1 MVSILSALNDLPSR
15 LRRVTNA
22 GTYVPQI
29 DGLRFLAIIPVL
41 FWHSGLRGF
50 RNYDQAATPSG
61 AETLVMQWLPHGH
74 VGVDLFFF
82 ISGYIIAFPFL
93 SGHPPRIGK
102 FFGRRLLR
110 IEPPYFLV
118 LIGCFLLLALS
129 GYAPSHAPSFHR
141 TDAPLWQSL
150 AASLVYAHGMIF
162 NAPPRLNPPAWS
174 LEVEVQFYLISPII
188 LGLLLKLKHRIRR
201 VAILLATIAAWLGS
215 SAILGA
221 DLESVHRW
229 TLLGH
234 AWPFL
239 LGMLICD
246 FATEASPFA
255 KPTRWVFDV
264 TFLLG
269 LVCMAASGH
278 YEERVHGFLEHALRD
293 GVRALCIL
301 AIYYGAARGTIGR
314 RVTGAPWIALIGG
327 ACYSIY
333 LTHVPLM
340 QVISEVV
347 FRLVQPTSLLQA
359 WAIAFGV
366 LIPVAIAAGLVF
378 YALIERPC
386 TFPDWPQRLVR
397 MLRRPRNDAPS
408 LASELDGPSAAH
420 LAPQRKSET

>member
-22 GTYVPQI
+22 GAYVPQI
-29 DGLRFLAIIPVL
+29 DGLRFLAIMPVL

-50 RNYDQAATPSG
+50 RSFAQAGTPSG
-61 AETLVMQWLPHGH
+61 ADNLIMQWLPHGH

-93 SGHPPRIGK
+93 SGHAPKIGK

-118 LIGCFLLLALS
+118 LIGCFLLLFLS
-129 GYAPSHAPSFHR
+129 GYTPSNAPSFHR

-188 LGLLLKLKHRIRR
+188 LGLLLKLGRRARR
-201 VAILLATIAAWLGS
+201 VVILLATIGAWLLS
-215 SAILGA
+215 SALLGA

-239 LGMLICD
+239 LGILICD

-255 KPTRWVFDV
+255 KPTAAIFDAA
-264 TFLLG
+264 FLLG
-269 LVCMAASGH
+269 LIAMAASGH
-278 YEERVHGFLEHALRD
+278 FEERVHGFVEHAVRD
-293 GVRALCIL
+293 GARALCIL

-347 FRLVQPTSLLQA
+347 FKLVHPTSLLQA
-359 WAIAFGV
+359 WSIAFGV
-366 LIPVAIAAGLVF
+366 LIPAAIVVGLIF

-386 TFPDWPQRLVR
+386 TLPDWPQRLVQI
-397 MLRRPRNDAPS
+397 LRRPRGGRLN
-408 LASELDGPSAAH
+408 LASNPEGSPAVN
-420 LAPQRKSET
+420 LASQRKSES